1 MHIRVAKKVIFFLTM
16 AKIELRKLSVTYKN
30 KKTKEETV
38 ALKEMS
44 EVFDDS
50 SFNVIV
56 GPSGSGKTT
65 LLKAIAGLVM
75 IEGDI
80 LIDDVDVSSLSPSLR
95 QVAYVSQE
103 YILYPHM
110 TVFDNIAFPLKAVK
124 ASKEEIIEQIADISN
139 SLGLRHLWSRKPK
152 ELSGGQQQRIA
163 LARAIAKKPSIYL
176 FDEPLS
182 NLASDMREEE
192 RKLIKEVSKKYGATS
207 LYVTHSMK
215 EAFAIADN
223 IIVINEGKVVARG
236 SVEEIRHSLE
246 PTIRGM
252 INAEFN
258 SL

>member
-1 MHIRVAKKVIFFLTM
+1 MHICASKKVIFFLTM
-16 AKIELRKLSVTYKN
+16 PKIELKKLSVTYKN
-30 KKTKEETV
+30 KKTKKETT
-38 ALKEMS
+38 ALKGVS
-44 EVFDDS
+44 EVFEDV

-65 LLKAIAGLVM
+65 LLKAIAGLVE

-80 LIDDVDVSSLSPSLR
+80 FVDDVDISSLSPSLR

-110 TVFDNIAFPLKAVK
+110 TVFDNIAFPLKAIK
-124 ASKEEIIEQIADISN
+124 ASKEEIIEEIEKVSEA
-139 SLGLRHLWSRKPK
+139 LGIRHLWSRKPK
-152 ELSGGQQQRIA
+152 ELSGGQMQRIA
-163 LARAIAKKPSIYL
+163 LARAIVKKPSIYL

-223 IIVINEGKVVARG
+223 IIVINDGEIVARG
-236 SVEEIRHSLE
+236 CVDEIRRSSE